1 MKLITIKNY
10 IKNYFSDTKFYS
22 IFLLKPLKK
31 KNWGEKN
38 YTTSHFNKGEDYH
51 QRFENLP
58 GRKIIWNLEKKIID
72 IFLNNKKLYNQ
83 LDFASGTGRIS
94 KFLENKI
101 TDQSLL
107 DASEKMLEY
116 SKTILDINKTTFI
129 HKDFTKINLNKKF
142 DLITAFRFFP
152 NAEPFLRKNAMS
164 FISNHLSDNGIL
176 VLNNHL
182 NFWSI
187 PFLLQRL
194 TFRSNGFGVTHKEI
208 QKLVENNNLKI
219 YQYKS
224 IGLIT
229 SKEKSVILPWRII
242 SKLENF
248 LFKIYSNHLLGYN
261 VVYLIGK

>member
-1 MKLITIKNY
+1 
-10 IKNYFSDTKFYS
+10 
-22 IFLLKPLKK
+22 
-31 KNWGEKN
+31 
-38 YTTSHFNKGEDYH
+38 
-51 QRFENLP
+51 
-58 GRKIIWNLEKKIID
+58 
-72 IFLNNKKLYNQ
+72 
-83 LDFASGTGRIS
+83 
-94 KFLENKI
+94 
-101 TDQSLL
+101 
-107 DASEKMLEY
+107 
-116 SKTILDINKTTFI
+116 
-129 HKDFTKINLNKKF
+129 
-142 DLITAFRFFP
+142 
-152 NAEPFLRKNAMS
+152 MS
-164 FISNHLSDNGIL
+164 FISNHLSDNVIL